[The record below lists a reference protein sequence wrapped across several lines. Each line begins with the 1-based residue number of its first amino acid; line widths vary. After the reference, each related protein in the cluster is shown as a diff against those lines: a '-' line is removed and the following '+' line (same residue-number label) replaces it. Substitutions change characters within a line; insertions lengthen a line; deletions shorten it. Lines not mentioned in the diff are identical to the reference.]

1 MSATTAEDRFER
13 ALVLTET
20 FCEPIFH
27 PTVELPRPSLRLL
40 SQAVLALAIAASAAG
55 VVAILLRDPSPG
67 AVEIVLPTS
76 TPPSDVRVY
85 VTGAVNEPGVHLVE
99 EGARL
104 ADAVEAAGG
113 AAPDADLVA
122 VNLAMR
128 VADEDH
134 WHIPRIGEAGPPS
147 TTVPGS
153 ADSPG
158 GSDKVDVN
166 SASAEELETLPQI
179 GEVRAR
185 DIVAHRDANG
195 PFNTIED
202 LIEVSGIGPRTLDT
216 IRDLIE
222 VR

>member
-1 MSATTAEDRFER
+1 M
-13 ALVLTET
+13 
-20 FCEPIFH
+20 
-27 PTVELPRPSLRLL
+27 ELSRPSLRLL
-40 SQAVLALAIAASAAG
+40 SQAILALAIAASAAG

-104 ADAVEAAGG
+104 AEAVEAAGG

-153 ADSPG
+153 ADSPS
-158 GSDKVDVN
+158 GSDKLDVN

-195 PFNTIED
+195 PFDTIED

>member
-1 MSATTAEDRFER
+1 M
-13 ALVLTET
+13 
-20 FCEPIFH
+20 
-27 PTVELPRPSLRLL
+27 
-40 SQAVLALAIAASAAG
+40 
-55 VVAILLRDPSPG
+55 LLRDQSPG

-85 VTGAVNEPGVHLVE
+85 VTGAVNDPGVHRVD

-104 ADAVEAAGG
+104 ADAVQAAGG

-122 VNLAMR
+122 VNLAVR

-134 WHIPRIGEAGPPS
+134 WHIPRMGEAGPPS
-147 TTVPGS
+147 TAIRGS
-153 ADSPG
+153 TDSPG

-166 SASAEELETLPQI
+166 SASVEELETLPQI

-185 DIVAHRDANG
+185 DIIAHRDANG

>member
-1 MSATTAEDRFER
+1 M
-13 ALVLTET
+13 
-20 FCEPIFH
+20 
-27 PTVELPRPSLRLL
+27 ELPRPSLRLL
-40 SQAVLALAIAASAAG
+40 SQAVLALAIVAAAAG
-55 VVAILLRDPSPG
+55 VVAILLRDSSPG

-85 VTGAVNEPGVHLVE
+85 MTGAVNQPGVHRVE

-134 WHIPRIGEAGPPS
+134 WHIPRIGEAVPPS

-153 ADSPG
+153 AVSPG
-158 GSDKVDVN
+158 GSDKLDVN

-185 DIVAHRDANG
+185 DIIAHRDANG
-195 PFNTIED
+195 PFDTIEN

>member
-1 MSATTAEDRFER
+1 M
-13 ALVLTET
+13 LTET
-20 FCEPIFH
+20 LCEPIFH

-40 SQAVLALAIAASAAG
+40 SQAALALAIAAAAAG
-55 VVAILLRDPSPG
+55 VIAMLLRDQSPG

-85 VTGAVNEPGVHLVE
+85 VTGAVNQPGVHRID

-104 ADAVEAAGG
+104 ADAVQAAGG

-122 VNLAMR
+122 VNLATR

-134 WHIPRIGEAGPPS
+134 WHIPRIGEVEPPS
-147 TTVPGS
+147 NTVQPSSGTQAS
-153 ADSPG
+153 AG
-158 GSDKVDVN
+158 GTKLDIN

-179 GEVRAR
+179 GEVRSR

-202 LIEVSGIGPRTLDT
+202 LVDVSGIGPRTLET

>member
-1 MSATTAEDRFER
+1 M
-13 ALVLTET
+13 
-20 FCEPIFH
+20 
-27 PTVELPRPSLRLL
+27 ELPRPSLRLL
-40 SQAVLALAIAASAAG
+40 SQAVLALAIIAAAAG
-55 VVAILLRDPSPG
+55 VVAILLRDSSPG

-85 VTGAVNEPGVHLVE
+85 MTGAVNEPGVHRVE

-153 ADSPG
+153 ADTPG

-185 DIVAHRDANG
+185 DIVAHRDTNG
-195 PFNTIED
+195 PFDTIED

>member
-1 MSATTAEDRFER
+1 M
-13 ALVLTET
+13 
-20 FCEPIFH
+20 
-27 PTVELPRPSLRLL
+27 ELPRPSLRLL

-67 AVEIVLPTS
+67 AVEVVLPTS

-147 TTVPGS
+147 TTVSGS

-185 DIVAHRDANG
+185 DIIAHRDANG

>member
-104 ADAVEAAGG
+104 AEAVEAAGG

-122 VNLAMR
+122 VNLAIR

-134 WHIPRIGEAGPPS
+134 WHIPRIGEAVPPS

-158 GSDKVDVN
+158 GSDKLDVN

>member
-1 MSATTAEDRFER
+1 M
-13 ALVLTET
+13 
-20 FCEPIFH
+20 
-27 PTVELPRPSLRLL
+27 
-40 SQAVLALAIAASAAG
+40 ASAAG

-147 TTVPGS
+147 TTVSGS

-195 PFNTIED
+195 PFKTIED

>member
-1 MSATTAEDRFER
+1 MVAPA

-20 FCEPIFH
+20 LCEPIFH

-40 SQAVLALAIAASAAG
+40 SQAAFALAIAAAAAG

-67 AVEIVLPTS
+67 AVDIVLPTS

-85 VTGAVNEPGVHLVE
+85 MTGAVNVPGVHRVD

-134 WHIPRIGEAGPPS
+134 WHIPRMGEAAPPPTIQ
-147 TTVPGS
+147 TTTGTTS
-153 ADSPG
+153 RSSNG
-158 GSDKVDVN
+158 GSRLDIN
-166 SASAEELETLPQI
+166 TASATELETLPQI
-179 GEVRAR
+179 GEVRAQA
-185 DIVAHRDANG
+185 IVAHRDANG
-195 PFNTIED
+195 PFDTVEN
-202 LIEVSGIGPRTLDT
+202 LVEVHGIGPGTLET

>member
-1 MSATTAEDRFER
+1 M
-13 ALVLTET
+13 
-20 FCEPIFH
+20 
-27 PTVELPRPSLRLL
+27 ELPRPSLRLL

-85 VTGAVNEPGVHLVE
+85 VTGAVNEPGVHRVE

-134 WHIPRIGEAGPPS
+134 WHIPRIGEAVPPS

-153 ADSPG
+153 AVSPG
-158 GSDKVDVN
+158 GSDKLDIN

-185 DIVAHRDANG
+185 DIIAHRDANG

-202 LIEVSGIGPRTLDT
+202 LIEVGGIGPRTLDT

>member
-1 MSATTAEDRFER
+1 MRVTSCSSR
-13 ALVLTET
+13 AFVLTET
-20 FCEPIFH
+20 FYEPIFR

-40 SQAVLALAIAASAAG
+40 SQIVLLLAVLAAVGG

-85 VTGAVNEPGVHLVE
+85 VTGAVNQPGVHQVY

-122 VNLAMR
+122 VNLAAR
-128 VADEDH
+128 VVDEGH
-134 WHIPRIGEAGPPS
+134 YHIPRPGETELPPTIQ
-147 TTVPGS
+147 TTTGT
-153 ADSPG
+153 AAR
-158 GSDKVDVN
+158 SDDGALRIDIN
-166 SASAEELETLPQI
+166 AASAEELETLPQI
-179 GEVRAR
+179 GEVRAQA
-185 DIVAHRDANG
+185 IVAYRDAHG
-195 PFNTIED
+195 HFDTIEN
-202 LIEVSGIGPRTLDT
+202 LIEVHGIGPRTLDA

>member
-1 MSATTAEDRFER
+1 M
-13 ALVLTET
+13 
-20 FCEPIFH
+20 
-27 PTVELPRPSLRLL
+27 ELPRPSLRLL

-67 AVEIVLPTS
+67 AVEIVLPTP

-85 VTGAVNEPGVHLVE
+85 VTGAVNEPGVHRVE

-134 WHIPRIGEAGPPS
+134 WHIPRIGEAVPPS

-195 PFNTIED
+195 PFKTIED